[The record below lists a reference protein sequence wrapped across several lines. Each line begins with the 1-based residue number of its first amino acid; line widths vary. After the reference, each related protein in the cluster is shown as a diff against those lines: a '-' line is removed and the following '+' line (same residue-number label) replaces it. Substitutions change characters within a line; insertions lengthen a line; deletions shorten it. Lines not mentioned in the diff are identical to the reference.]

1 MVEDSVHVAFVE
13 LVVDAA
19 VVDFVAKTVGWWK
32 LDAVD
37 LVVSFLALV
46 LVLVESL
53 GGQKLLVVFPWWIER
68 MVFVWMVVVVLLWE
82 WEQCQTCQS
91 LQQWLLMMMSLLL
104 FSLVREVVPCLF
116 LFFVLLTFL
125 CSLFVAASLLSCLL
139 LVSVSTGQSPFLQ
152 MPQNFHP
159 SPRTSWIPTLLPI
172 FACVVATLLS
182 PFASSS
188 VAPPASWW

>member
-91 LQQWLLMMMSLLL
+91 LQQLLMGMLLL
-104 FSLVREVVPCLF
+104 LLLSVAREVASWF